1 MKWGVIEMLNSKKYS
16 TIKTVLT
23 ILKIPEIVST
33 LVIIIGIVGVIFWS
47 WSYYTP
53 VGAVVARVILF
64 IIRLALINEKHK
76 CEGLVKK

>member
-1 MKWGVIEMLNSKKYS
+1 MDRYKM
-16 TIKTVLT
+16 IKTTLN

-33 LVIIIGIVGVIFWS
+33 LVVIIGIVGVIFWS
-47 WSYYTP
+47 WSYYIP
-53 VGAVVARVILF
+53 VGALIARVVLF